1 MLLALSEKCKALHF
15 LHAFNGCDMMSSF
28 AGWGKKTVWE
38 TWMPFDEETSA
49 LSLCSLGSTPD
60 QGSISAVQLLVVH
73 FYDHTNSA
81 EEVNEAR
88 KQLFTLKRRAKVTF
102 IPPTQAALQK
112 ELLVGH
118 VWRQMFIP
126 APNLPSL
133 TYWSHQICT
142 NINSLGPIAD
152 ISTIISTICFRR
164 HNLCKKC
171 QNLTKFSHIE
181 EYKKPLKNQWVFAA
195 PCC

>member
-1 MLLALSEKCKALHF
+1 
-15 LHAFNGCDMMSSF
+15 
-28 AGWGKKTVWE
+28 
-38 TWMPFDEETSA
+38 MPFDEETSA

-133 TYWSHQICT
+133 TY
-142 NINSLGPIAD
+142 
-152 ISTIISTICFRR
+152 
-164 HNLCKKC
+164 
-171 QNLTKFSHIE
+171 
-181 EYKKPLKNQWVFAA
+181 
-195 PCC
+195 